1 MIETKTASKV
11 VPAGERHMVTGDY
24 AAAWGAM
31 VSRPQVVAAY
41 PITPQTMIIEHL
53 AEFLA
58 AGKFDAEMMRVE
70 SEHSAMSAVV
80 AAEATG
86 VRTYTATSSQGL
98 ALMHEPLFISPPM
111 HLPIVMSVVNRT
123 VASPLGIW
131 VEHNDT
137 MPQRD
142 TGWMQVYV
150 EDAQEAL
157 DMVLQGYKVA
167 ENPLVELPMMI
178 GMDAF
183 LVSHTIESV
192 DLISQEAADQFLPPF
207 KPVHAYLDPERP
219 MVVGAAAPPEYIQE
233 VRWETDLRMR
243 RAAEFFEETDREF
256 GRVFG
261 RTYGGAIETYRLED
275 AEVALMTLGTVT
287 STAREVVDRLRT
299 QGERVGLIKLR
310 AFRPFPTERLQDATA
325 HLKAFGV
332 YDRAVSYGI
341 GGPSYIEARNALY
354 DATTM
359 PILGFLAGLG
369 GRDVTPQDVELMF
382 KKTLGAVGRG
392 RRASGVHWIGTRGVS
407 P

>member
-1 MIETKTASKV
+1 MIEPRLAA
-11 VPAGERHMVTGDY
+11 PGERRMVTGDY

-58 AGKFDAEMMRVE
+58 AGQFDAEMMRVE
-70 SEHSAMSAVV
+70 SEHSAMSAII
-80 AAEATG
+80 AAQATG

-98 ALMHEPLFISPPM
+98 ALMHEPLFVAPPL

-123 VASPLGIW
+123 VAAPLGIW

-157 DMVLQGYKVA
+157 DMVLQGYKIA
-167 ENPLVELPMMI
+167 EHPQVELPLMI

-192 DLISQEAADQFLPPF
+192 DLIRQEAADGFLPPYQ
-207 KPVHAYLDPERP
+207 PVHAYLDPARP
-219 MVVGAAAPPEYIQE
+219 LVVGPAAPPEYIQE
-233 VRWETDLRMR
+233 VRWETDLRMK
-243 RAAEFFEETDREF
+243 RAAEVLEEADRDF
-256 GRVFG
+256 GRAFG
-261 RTYGGAIETYRLED
+261 RTYGGALETYRVDD
-275 AEVALMTLGTVT
+275 ADVALMTLGTVT
-287 STAREVVDRLRT
+287 STAREIVDRLRAE
-299 QGERVGLIKLR
+299 GEDVGLIKLR
-310 AFRPFPTERLQDATA
+310 FFRPFPAERLLEATA
-325 HLKAFGV
+325 TLKALGV
-332 YDRAVSYGI
+332 YDRAVSYGV

-354 DATTM
+354 DTANI
-359 PILGFLAGLG
+359 PVLGFLAGLG
-369 GRDVTPQDVELMF
+369 GRDVTREDVELMF
-382 KKTLGAVGRG
+382 RKSLEAAGQG